1 LPKELVAIA
10 LRTPI
15 LREYEEGPLGQ
26 GEIRIKSRLSAEKH
40 GTSLAVYRGLSSLN
54 AKTFDPQMG
63 IFLPRDVGSGQSLTS
78 FPMSL
83 GNMTVG
89 IVTEVGDEV
98 TQFREGDRAY
108 GYLPIRET
116 HTVDEDRAKKAP
128 PELKDEE
135 LVCID
140 PSVVALMAVR
150 ESGLRVG
157 DTVAIL
163 GAGAIGLMAVQLS
176 KLSGAA
182 RIICVE
188 PIEMRRRAAE
198 RFGADTSLNPRER
211 DVGLEIKRLTDGKGV
226 DVSLETSGSYNA
238 LQSAIRATCYG
249 GVIVPV
255 SWYHGEPKGLDLGEE
270 WHFNRQIMVSG
281 ARVESEPY
289 RDHPRWDERRVYDS
303 VVDLFRRRRLT
314 AEGLLTPIVR
324 LEDAVEAY
332 RMIDERPEATIKLGV
347 RYG

>member
-1 LPKELVAIA
+1 LPKELVVIA
-10 LRTPI
+10 PRTPI
-15 LREYEEGPLGQ
+15 LREYEEGLLGPR
-26 GEIRIKSRLSAEKH
+26 EIRIKSRLSAEKH
-40 GTSLAVYRGLSSLN
+40 GTSLAVYRGLSSL
-54 AKTFDPQMG
+54 KTFDPQMG
-63 IFLPRDVGSGQSLTS
+63 IFLPSAAGSGQPLTS
-78 FPMSL
+78 FPISL

-89 IVTEVGDEV
+89 IVTDVGDEV
-98 TQFREGDRAY
+98 TQFRRGDRAY

-116 HTVDEDRAKKAP
+116 HTVGEDRAKRAP

-150 ESGLRVG
+150 ESGLRIG

-163 GAGAIGLMAVQLS
+163 GAGAIGLMAVQIS

-198 RFGADTSLNPRER
+198 KFGADTSLDPRER

-226 DVSLETSGSYNA
+226 DVSLETSGSYHA

-249 GVIVPV
+249 GMIVPV

-270 WHFNRQIMVSG
+270 WHFNRQVMVSG

-289 RDHPRWDERRVYDS
+289 RDYPRWDEKRVYNS
-303 VVDLFRRRRLT
+303 VIDLFRKKSLT

-324 LEDAVEAY
+324 LEDTVEAY
-332 RMIDERPEATIKLGV
+332 RMIDEKPEASIKLGV
-347 RYG
+347 RYSN

>member
-10 LRTPI
+10 PRTPI
-15 LREYEEGPLGQ
+15 LREYEERSLGPRD
-26 GEIRIKSRLSAEKH
+26 IRINSGLSAEKH
-40 GTSLAVYRGLSSLN
+40 GTTLAVYRGLSSLN
-54 AKTFDPQMG
+54 EKRFEPQMG
-63 IFLPRDVGSGQSLTS
+63 IFLPKDAGMGQTLIS

-89 IVTEVGDEV
+89 MVTEVGGEV
-98 TQFREGDRAY
+98 TRFRKGDRAY

-116 HTVDEDRAKKAP
+116 HTVGEDYVKKAP

-150 ESGLRVG
+150 ESGLRIG
-157 DTVAIL
+157 DTVAIF
-163 GAGAIGLMAVQLS
+163 GAGAIGLMAVQIS

-188 PIEMRRRAAE
+188 PIEMRRGVAVK
-198 RFGADTSLNPRER
+198 FGADISLDPKER
-211 DVGLEIKRLTDGKGV
+211 DVGLEIRKLTDGKGV
-226 DVSLETSGSYNA
+226 DVSLETSGSYRA

-249 GVIVPV
+249 GVVVPV
-255 SWYHGEPKGLDLGEE
+255 SWYHGEPNGLDLGEE

-289 RDHPRWDERRVYDS
+289 RDHPRWDGKRVYDA
-303 VVDLFRRRRLT
+303 VVELFRRKRLT

-324 LEDAVEAY
+324 LEEAVEAY